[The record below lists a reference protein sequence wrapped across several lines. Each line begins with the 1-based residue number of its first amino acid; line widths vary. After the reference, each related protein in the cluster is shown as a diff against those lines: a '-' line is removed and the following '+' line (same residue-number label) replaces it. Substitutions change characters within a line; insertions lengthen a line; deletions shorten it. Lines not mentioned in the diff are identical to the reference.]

1 MIFRDHKS
9 YKAETY
15 TFIYKMA
22 AVCGG
27 VILEVSPNNH
37 RTSVKSKTF
46 NTSSRKK
53 KGCFGWLRFWK
64 RKKVSTIQTHNI
76 K

>member
-1 MIFRDHKS
+1 
-9 YKAETY
+9 
-15 TFIYKMA
+15 MA

-27 VILEVSPNNH
+27 VILDVSRNNH

-64 RKKVSTIQTHNI
+64 RKKASTMQTQYKIRYLVYCLKSVNT
-76 K
+76 